1 MNLCTIKPSSFF
13 LLSTSSCYRNYSPQG
28 GQTDDI
34 PLNSS
39 SKILSK
45 NPEQIHNTTL
55 HLADNSKLIPAC
67 SMQLYNFPAPY
78 LYAPYI
84 GIYLQDMQNRMNWNA
99 ENPNLHS
106 KSADLSHLPL
116 NQFPTLSLQ
125 DIQEWDLTGQ
135 LKKPTEARPG
145 FISEIGV
152 DAVRETAGKPISHV
166 NSTQWILSTGS
177 PDRSASKY
185 PKSTAGIHSQGADPS
200 NGSASFNSLDSRL
213 TQEAFQPIPPKE
225 KRTRDSLLTQEGFQP
240 VPPKGKRTRYR
251 KVDGI
256 SPSPVMKNLAAPP
269 RNGISAP
276 RSISSSP
283 TSSPFVKQSS
293 FWPRTQEFL
302 QEVERFDSQPLKQP
316 TWDQIDLQKF
326 YYPKFNSD
334 ILPFANTKSP
344 SPSST
349 ATPLSNSS
357 SSKYS
362 GQQVGKASNGEYVFM
377 DFHHLIHQDPKIPR
391 AIPAPYSFNDGRGT
405 LDRILDNPHSTT
417 NVYIRGFH
425 PNTTDA
431 MVQQYGSRFG
441 EIETAKSI
449 IDHLTNTCKGY
460 VFHPR
465 LSAGD
470 SSPPKTVLIGLRYGF
485 IKYYNFVDAENC
497 IRGFYYRGYEAKFAK
512 VGPSLFYI

>member
-13 LLSTSSCYRNYSPQG
+13 LLSTSSSYSNSSPQDKKSEILG
-28 GQTDDI
+28 DQTDHLS
-34 PLNSS
+34 LNSS

-45 NPEQIHNTTL
+45 NPENIHDTTL
-55 HLADNSKLIPAC
+55 HLTDNSKLIPAF

-84 GIYLQDMQNRMNWNA
+84 GIYLQDIQNRMNWNS
-99 ENPNLHS
+99 ENANLHS
-106 KSADLSHLPL
+106 KSADLSYLPL
-116 NQFPTLSLQ
+116 NQFPAVSLQ
-125 DIQEWDLTGQ
+125 GIQQWDLTGQ

-145 FISEIGV
+145 FISEIGA
-152 DAVRETAGKPISHV
+152 DAVRETAGKPTSHA
-166 NSTQWILSTGS
+166 NTTQWLLSNQSFPSTGS
-177 PDRSASKY
+177 PDRSASKH
-185 PKSTAGIHSQGADPS
+185 PKSMAGVHSHGANSS
-200 NGSASFNSLDSRL
+200 NGSASFYSSGSLPTPDV
-213 TQEAFQPIPPKE
+213 FQPIPPKE
-225 KRTRDSLLTQEGFQP
+225 KP
-240 VPPKGKRTRYR
+240 TRYR

-256 SPSPVMKNLAAPP
+256 SPSPAMKNLTAPP
-269 RNGISAP
+269 RSGISAQ

-283 TSSPFVKQSS
+283 VSSPLVKQTS

-302 QEVERFDSQPLKQP
+302 QEVERFDSQPRKQP
-316 TWDQIDLQKF
+316 SWDQINLQKF
-326 YYPKFNSD
+326 YYPKFN
-334 ILPFANTKSP
+334 PFANTKST

-349 ATPLSNSS
+349 TTPLSNSS

-377 DFHHLIHQDPKIPR
+377 DFHHITHQDPEIPR

-425 PNTTDA
+425 PHTTDA
-431 MVQQYGSRFG
+431 MIQQYGSRFG

-460 VFHPR
+460 VFHHYPLVIATPWWR
-465 LSAGD
+465 
-470 SSPPKTVLIGLRYGF
+470 T
-485 IKYYNFVDAENC
+485 
-497 IRGFYYRGYEAKFAK
+497 
-512 VGPSLFYI
+512 